1 MGQWLWQGS
10 FQQQKFAVVINPA
23 ITAEWEKEVI
33 PRYAFGPRKETR
45 KWTNKQRERNVKNV
59 LNVKRFANVV
69 VEVTLAVAGR
79 VVLHVDVDTLFVA
92 SIVIAKR
99 HAQRRLDE
107 IEFDGVAVERLKAS
121 TVT

>member
-1 MGQWLWQGS
+1 MHL
-10 FQQQKFAVVINPA
+10 AH
-23 ITAEWEKEVI
+23 EKR
-33 PRYAFGPRKETR
+33 PG
-45 KWTNKQRERNVKNV
+45 NKQRETNVKNV